1 MLKPREFRARL
12 KRRATRIGL
21 TIPVPLVDCLE
32 SYLGL
37 LLKWN
42 EKINLT
48 ALSYQSNPDET
59 IDRLL
64 LEPLAAAR
72 VLPFSMGRLL
82 DVGSGGGS
90 PAIPLKLAIGDQLGL
105 VLVESKTRKAAFLRE
120 AIRELELPNASVES
134 ARFEELLTRP
144 DLHEAHDAASIRAVR
159 VEARTLVGLQAFLKQ
174 GGRLLLFQSSG
185 KAEQSTDILPFEV
198 EARHSLVDSLSSRLL
213 ILRKRQPLVA
223 SGAPPRAPKVFHVE
237 R

>member
-1 MLKPREFRARL
+1 MDR
-12 KRRATRIGL
+12 
-21 TIPVPLVDCLE
+21 LE

-37 LLKWN
+37 LLRWN
-42 EKINLT
+42 QKINLT
-48 ALSYQSNPDET
+48 ALSYQTNPDET

-72 VLPFSMGRLL
+72 LLPFSAGRLL

-90 PAIPLKLAIGDQLGL
+90 PGIPLRLAGGEGVGL

-120 AIRELELPNASVES
+120 AIRELELANASVES

-144 DLHEAHDAASIRAVR
+144 ELHEAHDVVSVRAVR
-159 VEARTLVGLQAFLKQ
+159 VEARMLVGFQAFLKP

-185 KAEQSTDILPFEV
+185 EAEPSANVLSFEV
-198 EARHSLVDSLSSRLL
+198 EGAHVLVDSLASRLL
-213 ILRKRQPLVA
+213 ILRKRQPV
-223 SGAPPRAPKVFHVE
+223 APPLAVLRSGEMFHVE

>member
-12 KRRATRIGL
+12 KRRAARIGL
-21 TIPVPLVDCLE
+21 TIPAPLVDRLE

-37 LLKWN
+37 LLRWN
-42 EKINLT
+42 QKINLT
-48 ALSYQSNPDET
+48 ALSYSSNPDET

-72 VLPFSMGRLL
+72 VLPFSVGRLL

-90 PAIPLKLAIGDQLGL
+90 PAIPLRLAIGDNLGL

-144 DLHEAHDAASIRAVR
+144 DLHEAHDAVSIRAVR
-159 VEARTLVGLQAFLKQ
+159 LEARTLVGLQAFLKQ
-174 GGRLLLFQSSG
+174 GGRLLLFQSAG
-185 KAEQSTDILPFEV
+185 KADLGSDVLPFEL
-198 EARHSLVDSLSSRLL
+198 EAKHLLVDSLSSRLL
-213 ILRKRQPLVA
+213 ILRKRPPLAA
-223 SGAPPRAPKVFHVE
+223 SGAPPRAAEVFHVE